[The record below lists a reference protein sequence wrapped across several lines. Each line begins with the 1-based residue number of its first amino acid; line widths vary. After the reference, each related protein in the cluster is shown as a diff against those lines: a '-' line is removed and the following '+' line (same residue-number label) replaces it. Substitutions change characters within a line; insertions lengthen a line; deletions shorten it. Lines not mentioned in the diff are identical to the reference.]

1 MFRGQRAGRLNVSSG
16 RNGKW
21 KLMSEQATTPID
33 HKVESQRFDG
43 VADLYDTYR
52 PSYPAELVE
61 DIILL
66 SGIQPEGRILE
77 IGSGT
82 GKATLLFAQRGFT
95 ILCLEPGQNLIE
107 VAREN
112 LKHYPNVS
120 FERTRFEEWKADQGK
135 FELVISAQAYHWVPE
150 EVRYEKT
157 ANILKQD
164 GYLAAFWN
172 THPGMEGDLGQE
184 IDQVYRQRTPELVK
198 PETPFE
204 EMIDSRANSL
214 RESAYFKKVVV
225 RTYPWSTR
233 YETKEYLGLLNTYSD
248 HLRLSEQRR
257 KALFEGIAESIER
270 HGGYIEKPYLA
281 VLYIAQRTSA

>member
-1 MFRGQRAGRLNVSSG
+1 
-16 RNGKW
+16 
-21 KLMSEQATTPID
+21 MSEEEMTPVD
-33 HKVESQRFDG
+33 WKVESQSFDG

-61 DIILL
+61 DIIHH

-82 GKATLLFAQRGFT
+82 GKATILFAQRGYT

-112 LKHYPNVS
+112 LKPYPNVR
-120 FERTRFEEWKADQGK
+120 FARARFEEWKADQGK
-135 FELVISAQAYHWVPE
+135 FELIISAQAYHWVPE

-157 ANILKQD
+157 ANVLKQD
-164 GYLAAFWN
+164 GHLAVFWN
-172 THPGMEGDLGQE
+172 MYPGAEGEIIQE
-184 IDQVYRQRTPELVK
+184 LDQVYRKRAPELVK

-204 EMIDSRANSL
+204 QLVESRANSL
-214 RESAYFKKVVV
+214 RESAYFKSVVV
-225 RTYPWSTR
+225 RRYPWSTR

-248 HLRLSEQRR
+248 HLRLSESRR
-257 KALFEGIAESIER
+257 RVLFEEIAETIER
-270 HGGYIEKPYLA
+270 HGGFFERPYLA
-281 VLYIAQRTSA
+281 VVYMAQRTSA